1 MCAYTKTFISLIIAV
16 VAFFG
21 CNQGKSDKF
30 PSPPEYNFYKPVT
43 IHLKGELDEISG
55 ISFYPK
61 DTSLFAINDELG
73 RLYKIYI
80 RDKVQIERWKF
91 SDAGDYEDVTLVDST
106 FYVLTSKGHIYSFK
120 VLSKDSV
127 VVDDC
132 KSPFAGKNEFETLY
146 YDTYYH
152 KLVLLCKD
160 CKEDDKASVT
170 AWAFDPVSKAYSD
183 TPFYT
188 LDAKSILEKLDNKKE
203 ERFKPSA
210 AAIHPVTKELYIVS
224 SVNKALVVADRNGKI
239 KKVYPLDPKIFKQP
253 EGMTFSLTGDL
264 FISNESADIGSANI
278 LIYKTKTPTA
288 KK

>member
-1 MCAYTKTFISLIIAV
+1 MCVQIRTSIIVFLAFV
-16 VAFFG
+16 VFLG
-21 CNQGKSDKF
+21 CKQGESEKY

-55 ISFYPK
+55 IIFYPK
-61 DTSLFAINDELG
+61 DTSLFAINDEFG

-91 SDAGDYEDVTLVDST
+91 SDAGDYEDVALVDST
-106 FYVLTSKGHIYSFK
+106 FYVLKSKGNIYSFK

-132 KSPFAGKNEFETLY
+132 KSPYTGNNEFETLY
-146 YDTYYH
+146 YDSYYQ

-160 CKEDDKASVT
+160 CKEDDKKVVT
-170 AWAFDPVSKAYSD
+170 AWAFDPRTKTYSD

-188 LDAKSILEKLDNKKE
+188 LDAKEILKKLDNKKE

-210 AAIHPVTKELYIVS
+210 AAVNPITKELYIIS
-224 SVNKALVVADRNGKI
+224 SVNKALVIADRNGKL
-239 KKVYPLDPKIFKQP
+239 KKVIPLDPKVFKQP
-253 EGMTFSLTGDL
+253 EGLTFSAAGDL
-264 FISNESADIGSANI
+264 FISNESADVGPANI
-278 LIYKTKTPTA
+278 LIYKTKIPTA